1 MRKENHYTPK
11 GRKLKALVT
20 HVTRKQTLRSVFSW
34 RASSMSKQN
43 PNVITTTQPPF
54 RGNRKTV
61 IILAALDINGNIPT
75 MLKVDVKL
83 YVCIY
88 ILLIPPS
95 LNRENLI
102 NDLQLQFVYM
112 HDIFAFEWFTAVVQ
126 QKAIWGFN
134 LKKMYNK
141 HPIKFSL
148 NWG

>member
-1 MRKENHYTPK
+1 
-11 GRKLKALVT
+11 
-20 HVTRKQTLRSVFSW
+20 
-34 RASSMSKQN
+34 MSKQN

-126 QKAIWGFN
+126 QKAI
-134 LKKMYNK
+134 
-141 HPIKFSL
+141 
-148 NWG
+148 